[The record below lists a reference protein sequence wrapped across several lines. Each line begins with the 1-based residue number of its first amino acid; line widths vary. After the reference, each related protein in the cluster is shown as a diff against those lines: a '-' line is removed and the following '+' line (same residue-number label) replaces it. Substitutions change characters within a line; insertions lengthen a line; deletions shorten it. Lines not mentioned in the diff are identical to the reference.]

1 MNSKLKDN
9 EETIKKIKDHDEDT
23 LYKYIAENGF
33 RSSTSQ
39 QAYNNLHLILTDG
52 FEINDDYRKAGNYLH
67 NSNFDFDWL
76 LHKKNLHSHVLDWF
90 ITYTNIYLANGNIL
104 TRRMKSFFN
113 EQVCTRLLSLK
124 ENENTF
130 LQLSEN
136 NEADDNHFINTDNI
150 SMIDIPLS
158 SILTKEPRY

>member
-1 MNSKLKDN
+1 
-9 EETIKKIKDHDEDT
+9 
-23 LYKYIAENGF
+23 
-33 RSSTSQ
+33 
-39 QAYNNLHLILTDG
+39 
-52 FEINDDYRKAGNYLH
+52 
-67 NSNFDFDWL
+67 
-76 LHKKNLHSHVLDWF
+76 
-90 ITYTNIYLANGNIL
+90 
-104 TRRMKSFFN
+104 MKSFFN